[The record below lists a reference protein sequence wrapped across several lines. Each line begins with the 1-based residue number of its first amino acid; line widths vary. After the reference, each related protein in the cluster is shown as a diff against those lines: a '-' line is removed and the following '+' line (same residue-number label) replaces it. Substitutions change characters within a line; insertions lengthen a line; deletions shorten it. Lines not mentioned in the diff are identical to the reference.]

1 MRQALE
7 SGWTNDLSEQLKQL
21 ALPPIAR
28 NSGGENILR
37 PAFAKDRPVS
47 SVARSR
53 PDLAPALDAV
63 VRAAEMIRSAQERA
77 EAAEFQARRFA
88 EQGAEKLKVAE
99 QEIAK
104 LRERAE
110 TAEERLETVTA
121 RAAERLADADHEMRA
136 TRDQLRREEDRANQA
151 ENRIAEQSAQSQA
164 LLKDANDRI
173 FVAETRAL
181 EAKED
186 LSYVEN
192 YIREQFAV

>member
-7 SGWTNDLSEQLKQL
+7 SSWTPELSEQLKEL

-28 NSGGENILR
+28 NSGQNILR
-37 PAFAKDRPVS
+37 PAFVKDLPAS
-47 SVARSR
+47 PARAR

-63 VRAAEMIRSAQERA
+63 VRAAELIQETRDRA
-77 EAAEFQARRFA
+77 EAAEHQARRFA
-88 EQGAEKLKVAE
+88 EQGAERLKVAE
-99 QEIAK
+99 QEIAM

-110 TAEERLETVTA
+110 TAEERLETVTT
-121 RAAERLADADHEMRA
+121 RAAEKLADADQEIRA
-136 TRDQLRREEDRANQA
+136 TRDALRREEERADKA
-151 ENRIAEQSAQSQA
+151 ESLLAEQMAAAQA
-164 LLKDANDRI
+164 MLKDANDRI

-186 LSYVEN
+186 LSYVES